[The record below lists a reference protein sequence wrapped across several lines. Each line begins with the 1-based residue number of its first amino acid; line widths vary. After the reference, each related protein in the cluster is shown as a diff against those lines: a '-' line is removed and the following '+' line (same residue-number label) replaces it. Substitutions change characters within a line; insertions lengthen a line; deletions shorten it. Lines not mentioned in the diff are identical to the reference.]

1 MTASSAT
8 TQKATTTR
16 TRTRKPKAAAVAT
29 DSIQATVDAITEQ
42 AQEQL
47 DQLIEQQYEQAT
59 NPEAPAEATSEIITL
74 YPARVGRSGDV
85 YFTESESE
93 MLAKALES
101 EIGNIETHKL
111 APYVRKTWALPND
124 LTAGEA
130 ALISTVLLP
139 TSHVGGRLLEELPS
153 KDWIK
158 AVRTMSGLM
167 AKLRLYGVEGLGL
180 SF

>member
-1 MTASSAT
+1 MTASTISK
-8 TQKATTTR
+8 KATTP
-16 TRTRKPKAAAVAT
+16 RTRKPKVAAVTT
-29 DSIQATVDAITEQ
+29 DSIQTTVDAITEQ

-47 DQLIEQQYEQAT
+47 EQLIEQQYEQAT
-59 NPEAPAEATSEIITL
+59 NPEAPAEATSEIIAL
-74 YPARVGRSGDV
+74 YPTRVGRSGDV
-85 YFTESESE
+85 YFTEAEAD

-101 EIGNIETHKL
+101 EIGNIETRKL

-124 LTAGEA
+124 LRGGEA
-130 ALISTVLLP
+130 ALISNVLLP
-139 TSHVGGRLLEELPS
+139 TSHVGGRLFDELPS

-158 AVRTMSGLM
+158 AVKTMAGLM